1 MRGAGATM
9 RAAIDHEGPCDHE
22 GGYRPIA
29 FSALRGARLE
39 VEHEFTPSIR
49 TFHSR
54 LEVED
59 EALELQHEQLRQP
72 LEARAHVDLL

>member
-1 MRGAGATM
+1 MRARATM
-9 RAAIDHEGPCDHE
+9 SAAIDRLP
-22 GGYRPIA
+22 
-29 FSALRGARLE
+29 FLRFVGRAWKSKTNSHLP
-39 VEHEFTPSIR
+39 FTPSIH